1 MKKFMTKI
9 VSNVINYTL
18 LSLLL
23 FAVFTG
29 AKSLVGV
36 LAAVY
41 WVMISLCFVIGPFFY
56 TLSHAAKSAKDE
68 ESRCKAL
75 ELVGDATKKKN
86 GLLRALGW
94 LELIIISCSLAY
106 AGWVFTAVCYV
117 LSSLYLRL
125 FISMARD
132 NVAAAKLNDKEV
144 A

>member
-18 LSLLL
+18 LALLL

-29 AKSLVGV
+29 SISLVGV

-41 WVMISLCFVIGPFFY
+41 WVMISLCFVIGPLFY
-56 TLSHAAKSAKDE
+56 ILSYAAKSAKDE
-68 ESRCKAL
+68 ESRRKAM
-75 ELVGDATKKKN
+75 ELIGDATKKKN
-86 GLLRALGW
+86 VLLRALGW

-132 NVAAAKLNDKEV
+132 NVGSAKLNDKEV

>member
-56 TLSHAAKSAKDE
+56 ILSYAAKSAKDE
-68 ESRCKAL
+68 DSRRKAL
-75 ELVGDATKKKN
+75 ELIGDVAKKKN
-86 GLLRALGW
+86 VLLRVLGW
-94 LELIIISCSLAY
+94 LELIIISCLMAY

-117 LSSLYLRL
+117 LSSLYLHL
-125 FISMARD
+125 FVSLARE
-132 NVAAAKLNDKEV
+132 NIAAAKPNDKEV

>member
-9 VSNVINYTL
+9 VINVINYTL

-56 TLSHAAKSAKDE
+56 ILSYAAKSAKDE
-68 ESRCKAL
+68 DSRRKAR
-75 ELVGDATKKKN
+75 ELIGDVAKKKN
-86 GLLRALGW
+86 VLLRVLGW
-94 LELIIISCSLAY
+94 LELIIISCLMAY

-125 FISMARD
+125 FVSLTRE
-132 NVAAAKLNDKEV
+132 NVAAAKPNDKEV

>member
-9 VSNVINYTL
+9 VINVINYTL

-56 TLSHAAKSAKDE
+56 ILSYAAKSAKDE
-68 ESRCKAL
+68 DSRRKAR
-75 ELVGDATKKKN
+75 ELIGDVAKKKN
-86 GLLRALGW
+86 VLLRVLGW
-94 LELIIISCSLAY
+94 LELIIISCLMAY

-125 FISMARD
+125 FVSLARE
-132 NVAAAKLNDKEV
+132 NVAPAKPNDKEV

>member
-18 LSLLL
+18 LALLL
-23 FAVFTG
+23 FSVFTG
-29 AKSLVGV
+29 AKSLIGV

-56 TLSHAAKSAKDE
+56 ILSYAAKSAKDE
-68 ESRCKAL
+68 ESRRKAL
-75 ELVGDATKKKN
+75 ELVGDVAKKKN
-86 GLLRALGW
+86 VLLRALGW
-94 LELIIISCSLAY
+94 FELIIISFSLAY
-106 AGWVFTAVCYV
+106 AGWVFTAVCYF

>member
-18 LSLLL
+18 LALLL

-56 TLSHAAKSAKDE
+56 ILSYAAKSAKDE
-68 ESRCKAL
+68 ESCRKAL
-75 ELVGDATKKKN
+75 ELVGDAAKKKN
-86 GLLRALGW
+86 VLLRALGW

>member
-18 LSLLL
+18 LALLL

-29 AKSLVGV
+29 SISLVGV

-41 WVMISLCFVIGPFFY
+41 WVMISLCFVIGPLFY
-56 TLSHAAKSAKDE
+56 ILSYAAKSAKDE
-68 ESRCKAL
+68 ESRRKAL
-75 ELVGDATKKKN
+75 ELVGDVAKKKN
-86 GLLRALGW
+86 VLLRALGW

-106 AGWVFTAVCYV
+106 AGWVFTAVCYF

-132 NVAAAKLNDKEV
+132 NVAAVKLNDKEV

>member
-29 AKSLVGV
+29 AKSVVGV

-56 TLSHAAKSAKDE
+56 ILSYAAKSAKDE
-68 ESRCKAL
+68 ESRRKAL
-75 ELVGDATKKKN
+75 ELVGDAAKKKN
-86 GLLRALGW
+86 GLFRALGW
-94 LELIIISCSLAY
+94 FELIIISCSLAY
-106 AGWVFTAVCYV
+106 AGWVFTSVCYV

>member
-1 MKKFMTKI
+1 MKKLMTKI
-9 VSNVINYTL
+9 VSNIINYTL
-18 LSLLL
+18 LALLL
-23 FAVFTG
+23 FSVFTG
-29 AKSLVGV
+29 AKSLIGV

-56 TLSHAAKSAKDE
+56 ILSYAAKSAKDE
-68 ESRCKAL
+68 ESRRKAL
-75 ELVGDATKKKN
+75 ELVEDVAKKKN
-86 GLLRALGW
+86 VLLRALGW

-106 AGWVFTAVCYV
+106 TGWVFTAVCYF